1 MGENRVLT
9 TAKVGARCYSTFEP
23 ASSNFC
29 MTIDVF
35 VLQIMISGEIQAVN
49 IGNTRL
55 VPGFPQGSNSLE
67 KASALRRGGLGVD
80 TPIFGDFLPRATIFL
95 VLTAFNSV
103 LPELVVLISTTNS
116 GRTALN
122 AASTKKVVARG
133 RKSPKIGVS
142 TPSPPRLTLGII

>member
-9 TAKVGARCYSTFEP
+9 PTKVGARCYRTFEP

-67 KASALRRGGLGVD
+67 KASALAFTTAGGLAG
-80 TPIFGDFLPRATIFL
+80 LL
-95 VLTAFNSV
+95 S
-103 LPELVVLISTTNS
+103 
-116 GRTALN
+116 
-122 AASTKKVVARG
+122 
-133 RKSPKIGVS
+133 
-142 TPSPPRLTLGII
+142 

>member
-9 TAKVGARCYSTFEP
+9 PAKVGARCYSTFEP

-67 KASALRRGGLGVD
+67 KASALESIVRPV
-80 TPIFGDFLPRATIFL
+80 P
-95 VLTAFNSV
+95 
-103 LPELVVLISTTNS
+103 
-116 GRTALN
+116 
-122 AASTKKVVARG
+122 AAEV
-133 RKSPKIGVS
+133 
-142 TPSPPRLTLGII
+142 

>member
-9 TAKVGARCYSTFEP
+9 PAKVGARCYSTFEP

-67 KASALRRGGLGVD
+67 KASALDG
-80 TPIFGDFLPRATIFL
+80 FFC
-95 VLTAFNSV
+95 S
-103 LPELVVLISTTNS
+103 PEGCLLCVGAVVYSM
-116 GRTALN
+116 
-122 AASTKKVVARG
+122 
-133 RKSPKIGVS
+133 PYQ
-142 TPSPPRLTLGII
+142 

>member
-9 TAKVGARCYSTFEP
+9 PAKVGARCYSTFEP

-67 KASALRRGGLGVD
+67 KASARLVWTVENTTFYERRPPALTSGPRGGDEQRED
-80 TPIFGDFLPRATIFL
+80 TRGEEAGGCRRAL
-95 VLTAFNSV
+95 SEAGEGPAEDAGERGGREAF
-103 LPELVVLISTTNS
+103 
-116 GRTALN
+116 
-122 AASTKKVVARG
+122 RG
-133 RKSPKIGVS
+133 
-142 TPSPPRLTLGII
+142 

>member
-9 TAKVGARCYSTFEP
+9 PHRVGARCYSTFEP

-67 KASALRRGGLGVD
+67 KASAQGK
-80 TPIFGDFLPRATIFL
+80 
-95 VLTAFNSV
+95 
-103 LPELVVLISTTNS
+103 
-116 GRTALN
+116 GRT
-122 AASTKKVVARG
+122 
-133 RKSPKIGVS
+133 
-142 TPSPPRLTLGII
+142 

>member
-9 TAKVGARCYSTFEP
+9 PHRVGARCYSTFEP

-67 KASALRRGGLGVD
+67 KASALTLKK
-80 TPIFGDFLPRATIFL
+80 FGEDC
-95 VLTAFNSV
+95 VGKQDV
-103 LPELVVLISTTNS
+103 W
-116 GRTALN
+116 
-122 AASTKKVVARG
+122 
-133 RKSPKIGVS
+133 
-142 TPSPPRLTLGII
+142 